1 MKEPKYYPLAMSSQR
16 FANDYGKRMARYW
29 KRQQNKQ
36 IDKNRIIKNSAIA
49 IIFALLTSCGSY
61 DEKYSC
67 SKGTITVLNKDKSAC
82 ARGGGWCGFKMYL
95 YNGTKADWYSTNEAT
110 YNAYNINDTLPT
122 IVLTI
127 VKKEK

>member
-1 MKEPKYYPLAMSSQR
+1 MKKL
-16 FANDYGKRMARYW
+16 FT
-29 KRQQNKQ
+29 
-36 IDKNRIIKNSAIA
+36 
-49 IIFALLTSCGSY
+49 IFITLLLTSCGNF

-82 ARGGGWCGFKMYL
+82 TRGGGWCRFKMYL
-95 YNGTKADWYSTNEAT
+95 YNGTEANWYSTDEKT